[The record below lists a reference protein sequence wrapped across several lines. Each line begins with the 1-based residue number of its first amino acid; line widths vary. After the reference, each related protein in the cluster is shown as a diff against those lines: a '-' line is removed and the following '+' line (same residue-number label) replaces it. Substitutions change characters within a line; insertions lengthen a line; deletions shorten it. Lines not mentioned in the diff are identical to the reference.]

1 MYLSDN
7 LLRSFNLKGAVIAT
21 IRWNRTLGLLSRD
34 LTEQL
39 EETTFPLTTDTPVH
53 RYTLIANDADIS
65 QVELIS

>member
-39 EETTFPLTTDTPVH
+39 EETTFPLTTDTTIH
-53 RYTLIANDADIS
+53 GTL
-65 QVELIS
+65 